1 MLNRVSHHYSSP
13 SNSAFATSV
22 AVPINVTIILN
33 KINYIYFIRNITL
46 RISNYSSILIN
57 NIKRNSYNYK
67 PHTRLLHPFPHYS
80 NDITKKSLFR
90 VYRARKNFR
99 IEKRRGK
106 KKKLGSSL
114 RKERKETVVLYRGC
128 TGRMKRKAR
137 LVKTTF
143 RLFKNE
149 SSFLHEHRYHIF
161 VPWFDTIGIGIGDS
175 RRNCGV
181 HAYTGIE
188 IRLNSNE

>member
-1 MLNRVSHHYSSP
+1 MLNRVLHHYSSP

-67 PHTRLLHPFPHYS
+67 LNTRLLHPFPHYS

-99 IEKRRGK
+99 IEKRRGGG
-106 KKKLGSSL
+106 KKLGSSL
-114 RKERKETVVLYRGC
+114 RKERKKTVVLYRGC

-143 RLFKNE
+143 RLFKNVPR
-149 SSFLHEHRYHIF
+149 SFTSIVITYLFRGSIQLEL
-161 VPWFDTIGIGIGDS
+161 GL
-175 RRNCGV
+175 
-181 HAYTGIE
+181 E
-188 IRLNSNE
+188 IRGETVVYTRTLESR